1 MKKIIHASLL
11 LVILASFFSVP
22 VSRAESIAQ
31 CRTFFANDGYFF
43 DNYESHDYS
52 SGFLAIHFRL
62 KSDYADGR
70 GWNGNLYLHKPD
82 CSTDSVV
89 TLGLSRENGLPPHVL
104 NFSLRFPGDNKVE
117 LWNDEVDLPIVCD
130 TCSYL
135 IENASR
141 YTSISFFAGIDGNA
155 SFLHTGSFPITENF
169 VPKNP
174 VILIP
179 GLLGTQLNTSNGDIL
194 WPNIEKTIQE
204 QADRFMDPLGLNADG
219 SGPVIAVGPVL
230 QDINYPLGSFDYVKK
245 LQERFILGG
254 YAVNSDLYL
263 FNYDWRLG
271 IKENSVKLAQK
282 ISDVLRNTGAFK
294 VNVVAHS
301 YGGLITKKYI
311 FDTGAEQKIDK
322 AVFVGVPNLGAPQAA
337 KTLMFG
343 DNFNFPLLNQDEI
356 RSLAQNMPSIYQVL
370 PSKEYFKH
378 QTGFYDDITNI
389 ANPGILD
396 YDRSKAMLVSLSKNS
411 RLLDEA
417 EALHDALDNFDY
429 KTLGVDL
436 YNIVGC
442 GTFTVKTITK
452 MFSGAPSLLKRFLN
466 QPKYRIFGDG
476 GDGTVPLASAKFLNT
491 DNLKTLFVL
500 DAKHSGMLSYDKI
513 PTYIFALTRGTNIVN
528 LAPGY
533 SFQPDFC
540 GLQGKLVNL
549 PSDLEIS
556 VKDPATQRDLNS
568 GFDYT
573 ETQVGNDSYVF
584 LPTRNNQQYA
594 LSAKPKTIASARPV
608 SVAVKNYVTNSGNTT
623 ETTNNYEN
631 ITIKQ
636 NLVLNIK
643 DDNGVLQ
650 NYDADNNAEEIVPTY
665 QQNNTVEDIN
675 APQSNLLRM
684 SNNQTV
690 TGGDIVLSLN
700 DKKFRFKVSDNSS
713 GVFQS
718 AYSLDSGETWKTVLN
733 ETLIDIPI
741 DTQQILF
748 YSSDKAG
755 NIEDL
760 HVLNFTW
767 DYPVQNQ
774 PAPATP
780 PENSPQPSVYYIT
793 NSYPQNIET
802 PEVESQIE
810 DLEDLE
816 LEEPAPEDIE
826 EDSTVS
832 FSYELPEMVMSPLE
846 IHITLELPES
856 LFIREAAVDNQEDA
870 VPEIETKEEKEG
882 LWSKIKGLGKKLFSF
897 FENLVFL

>member
-1 MKKIIHASLL
+1 MKKITHAILL
-11 LVILASFFSVP
+11 LIILGSFFSVL
-22 VSRAESIAQ
+22 VSRADSISQ
-31 CRTFFANDGYFF
+31 CRTFFTNDGYFF
-43 DNYESHDYS
+43 DNYESHDYNT
-52 SGFLAIHFRL
+52 GFLAIHFKL
-62 KSDYADGR
+62 KPDYADGR

-104 NFSLRFPGDNKVE
+104 NFSLRFAGDNKVE
-117 LWNDEVDLPIVCD
+117 LWNDEVDLPMQCD

-141 YTSISFFAGIDGNA
+141 YASISFFAGIDGNA
-155 SFLHTGSFPITENF
+155 SFIHTGSFPITENF

-179 GLLGTQLNTSNGDIL
+179 GLLGTQLNTTSGEIL

-204 QADRFMDPLGLNADG
+204 QADRFMDPLGLNTDG
-219 SGPVIAVGPVL
+219 SGSAIAVGPVL
-230 QDINYPLGSFDYVKK
+230 QSINYPLGSFEYMTK
-245 LQERFILGG
+245 LQDRFIAGG
-254 YAVNSDLYL
+254 YAIDSDLYL

-282 ISDVLRNTGAFK
+282 IFDVLRNTGTFK

-301 YGGLITKKYI
+301 YGGLIAKKYI
-311 FDTGAEQKIDK
+311 IDAGTEQKIDK
-322 AVFVGVPNLGAPQAA
+322 AIFVGVPNLGAPQAA

-343 DNFNFPLLNQDEI
+343 DNFGFPLLNQDEI

-378 QTGFYDDITNI
+378 QPGFYDDITNI

-396 YDRSKAMLVSLSKNS
+396 YDRSKAMLVSLNKNS

-429 KTLGVDL
+429 KTLGVDP

-452 MFSGAPSLLKRFLN
+452 MFSGSPSLLKRFLN
-466 QPKYRIFGDG
+466 QPKYRIYGDG

-491 DNLKTLFVL
+491 ENSKTLFVL
-500 DAKHSGMLSYDKI
+500 DVKHSGMLSYDKI
-513 PTYIFALTRGTNIVN
+513 PAYIFAFMRGVNITN

-533 SFQPDFC
+533 SYQSDLC
-540 GLQGKLVNL
+540 SLQGKLVNL

-556 VKDPATQRDLNS
+556 VKDPVTQRDLNA
-568 GFDYT
+568 GYEYT
-573 ETQVGNDSYVF
+573 ETQVGNDNYVF

-594 LSAKPKTIASARPV
+594 LSAKPKASANTRPV
-608 SVAVKNYVTNSGNTT
+608 NIAVKNYVTNSGNTT

-650 NYDADNNAEEIVPTY
+650 NYDSDNNAEEIVPTY
-665 QQNNTVEDIN
+665 QQNNSVEDIN
-675 APQSNLLRM
+675 ASQSSLLRV

-690 TGGDIVLSLN
+690 AGGDIVLSLK
-700 DKKFRFKVSDNSS
+700 DKKFRFKVDDSSS

-718 AYSLDSGETWKTVLN
+718 AYSLDSGETWKAVTDD
-733 ETLIDIPI
+733 TLIDIPI

-760 HVLNFTW
+760 HVINFTW
-767 DYPVQNQ
+767 DYPSENQ
-774 PAPATP
+774 PAPSTP
-780 PENSPQPSVYYIT
+780 PESSLPQSVYYIT
-793 NSYPQNIET
+793 NSYPQNIDVSEIESQVEELENSEIEETT
-802 PEVESQIE
+802 PEDTGE
-810 DLEDLE
+810 DNIL
-816 LEEPAPEDIE
+816 
-826 EDSTVS
+826 S
-832 FSYELPEMVMSPLE
+832 FSYELPEMVMSPQD

-856 LFIREAAVDNQEDA
+856 LFIREVAVDNQEEV
-870 VPEIETKEEKEG
+870 VPEIALIEEKKG
-882 LWSKIKGLGKKLFSF
+882 LWSRIKGLSKKLFSF
-897 FENLVFL
+897 FENLIFL